1 MQSRGIFLQNGELVT
16 ILKHKKSAAFKEFL
30 KKFDTITAKLVP
42 TYFLIIILTL
52 FIFGYYVR
60 NSVYDYLNKDEEINI
75 AATANII
82 SGLSTDAG
90 YFSEDM
96 KGVADDYSSFLTDT
110 LKIDTKTRVIITNDQ
125 ADVIY
130 DSFHDRNM
138 LEKTQIKQSV
148 ITALSGKEGQE
159 TVKNDDGSIT
169 FDASVPIFLPQNNSK
184 PVGAVN
190 ISYNTTKNTEFLKE
204 LTNDMLIL
212 FFGVTFIMGL
222 LIFIVANFITGRIVD
237 FTAKITEMSDDGIL
251 DEELEVH
258 GNDEVAKLGGAF
270 NKMRDKLLLLEHKRT
285 EFVSSASHEL
295 RTPLSSIKLMS
306 DSILQNPE
314 IDMDYVRE
322 FLNDM
327 NVEVDR
333 LNRIVEKLL
342 YLTKLDNEKSEEKE
356 LNMEFLDARSITLD
370 IVKNLTP
377 LADKK
382 NIKIN
387 CDYCESLFVMA
398 DKDKFWQGLYN
409 IIDNAI
415 KYSGE
420 GGKIVIGITKIGDTA
435 QIAVKDSGIGIS
447 KEETEKIF
455 DRFYRVDKAR
465 ARATGGTG
473 LGLAIAMESINM
485 IGGTIDVESREGV
498 GSTFSITMPL
508 FQ

>member
-1 MQSRGIFLQNGELVT
+1 MPSRNTFLPSGELVI
-16 ILKHKKSAAFKEFL
+16 ILRHKKCGSL
-30 KKFDTITAKLVP
+30 KSFFSRFDTITAKLVP
-42 TYFLIIILTL
+42 TYFLIIVLTL
-52 FIFGYYVR
+52 LIFGYYVR
-60 NSVYDYLNKDEEINI
+60 NSVYDYLNKDEQINI

-82 SGLSTDAG
+82 AGLSTEAG
-90 YFSEDM
+90 YFAEDM
-96 KGVADDYSSFLTDT
+96 KSVPEGYTEFLADT
-110 LKIDTKTRVIITNDQ
+110 LKIDSKTRVLITNDQ

-130 DSFHDRNM
+130 DSFHDRNL

-159 TVKNDDGSIT
+159 IIKNDDGT
-169 FDASVPIFLPQNNSK
+169 LTYDASVPIVLNSNSPK

-190 ISYNTTKNTEFLKE
+190 ISYSTAKSTEFVKE
-204 LTNDMLIL
+204 LTKDMLIL
-212 FFGVTFIMGL
+212 FLAVTFIMGL
-222 LIFIVANFITGRIVD
+222 LIFIIANFITRRIVD
-237 FTAKITEMSDDGIL
+237 FTAKITEMSSDGIL
-251 DEELEVH
+251 DEELDIR
-258 GNDEVAKLGGAF
+258 GNDEVARLGVAF
-270 NKMRDKLLLLEHKRT
+270 NTMRDKLLMLEHKRT

-314 IDMDYVRE
+314 IDMEYVKE

-327 NVEVDR
+327 NAEVDR

-342 YLTKLDNEKSEEKE
+342 YLTKLDNEKSSENEVN
-356 LNMEFLDARSITLD
+356 LEFIDARTVTLD

-377 LADKK
+377 LAEKK

-398 DKDKFWQGLYN
+398 DKDKLWQGLYN

-420 GGKIVIGITKIGDTA
+420 GGQIVIGITKIGDTA
-435 QIAVKDSGIGIS
+435 QIAVKDNGIGIS
-447 KEETEKIF
+447 KEETKKIF

-473 LGLAIAMESINM
+473 LGLAIAMESISM
-485 IGGTIDVESREGV
+485 IGGSISVESEEGV

-508 FQ
+508 YQ